1 MSHFYHYFTE
11 EEIEKDGVNQT
22 VINKVCLLCHIVT
35 ESGKIVSPDAWQRGQ
50 VGGKESLLYFGCC
63 LPAGRADACPKPDSL
78 PLTMGGQELL

>member
-11 EEIEKDGVNQT
+11 EEIEKDWVT

-50 VGGKESLLYFGCC
+50 VDGKESWLYFGC
-63 LPAGRADACPKPDSL
+63 
-78 PLTMGGQELL
+78 

>member
-50 VGGKESLLYFGCC
+50 VGGKESLLYFGCQ
-63 LPAGRADACPKPDSL
+63 LPGGLGRAETCPMSDC
-78 PLTMGGQELL
+78 PLIVRRHEL